1 MIRPTQYENMQS
13 STVVLG
19 ADVLQ
24 KLKGKKYNIDDLFSE
39 IRRKREISINQFMNA
54 LTFLWVVDAI
64 EYRNFTVSLKKSD
77 VSN

>member
-24 KLKGKKYNIDDLFSE
+24 KLRNKKYNIDDLFTE
-39 IRRKREISINQFMNA
+39 IRRKKEISINQFMNT

-64 EYRNFTVSLKKSD
+64 EYRNFTVSLKKPN
-77 VSN
+77 VSK